1 MFHFLLKIFQIF
13 KHVAA
18 KNICD
23 TIIKNFKKKCV
34 YFFYI
39 SNIHMLK
46 MRILLLLSIL
56 FLLPFFTNAQ
66 NEPIISLTGVS
77 PEGGVSIT
85 SVMCISEDHLGFIW
99 FGTNNG
105 LFKYNSN
112 KIKRYSYSQ
121 SNIKTLSTN
130 RINQIISN
138 KEGDLLIVTENGI
151 CKYNPVFDDF
161 TRLSIKTQQDKPIGD
176 NIDKLIQTL
185 DGNYWLLDQKGVAQ
199 LNANLDKAEYINID
213 NNKSRPR
220 LLYMDDLENI
230 WVVFQNGKV
239 YFKTKNSLKFQFFT
253 QSISGYP
260 RSFYSDNDHIW
271 IGYDKQGLMCFDVN
285 GKLLNHYNKSTQF
298 LSDRIRSIIKSN
310 DGKLWIGTY
319 DGIAIMDNLNLVKII
334 NSKNQ
339 PNLQHQSIWSLFKDS
354 NNIVWIGSWLGG
366 LSYHSEFKNS
376 VTHFTQSN
384 KNISRSNNIIT
395 AFAPD
400 PDAIHIWIG
409 TESGKLIKYNEHKN
423 ETTEVEVFYESKK
436 IENIKSIVFD
446 TKKRIWVGTRD
457 DGILYKEKGQK
468 KFKKLITPFNNGL
481 QITSMLPVED
491 GIWVSDYQQGVFY
504 YSFTKKTFKQYKHN
518 PLVEK
523 SISDNHIRKII
534 EDSTG
539 NLWFASEKGLNLL
552 KKNSKDFIRFLHS
565 DNNPN
570 SLSADYI
577 YSIFEDFEGNIWI
590 GTNGG
595 GLDKLSL
602 KSLTFEHFSTKNNL
616 PGNDIY
622 TILEDVNS
630 NLWLATDNGI
640 CKFLPKTNKVLTF
653 GHIEGIFNNSFTPN
667 AGLFSENGFMFFGGS
682 NGFIYF
688 RPDDIL
694 VRNTI
699 KPKAI
704 ITNFY
709 VGNEE
714 ILPEQENKILKS
726 NINTSKTIKLN
737 HNQNSFSFR
746 LAANN
751 YIDPDKNSFKYRLL
765 NFDKNWVETDI
776 NGPARYTNVPS
787 GNYTFEV
794 LASNNDDIWNE
805 IPTTLKITITYPF
818 WKRWYSFLAYI
829 LITSILIMY
838 VKKEARNRQK
848 LKNQIQLEKIKNES
862 EESLHQAKLQFF
874 TNITHEFRTP
884 LTLILG
890 PVKRLLNNYE
900 KNDSLFNQLTL
911 VKNNSER
918 LLRLTNQIL
927 DFRKIDSGKL
937 KLNLTNRDIVVF
949 TKSVFDY
956 FTEHAKYRGFVYNFK
971 SDIRS
976 LKIDFD
982 YKKLDKVIY
991 NILSNAFKYCPDGST
1006 VEIKIKY
1013 NSKTNIEFNNG
1024 NEFIIGKPTIKDFVE
1039 ISISDTGVGIS
1050 KENLSN
1056 IFERFYQMDSQEI
1069 QGSGIG
1075 LDLTKEYINI
1085 HNASLKV
1092 VSEENKGTV
1101 FCIILPCEQ
1110 LDLDED
1116 ISGSETYHKS
1126 LHKTDLIEFEDKV
1139 EKPETLHQDSL
1150 ILIVEDNIE
1159 LLNYLSNV
1167 LGDYFKISKAKNGVE
1182 ALEQIHS
1189 LFPDI
1194 IVSDIMMPEMDG
1206 IELCETVKK
1215 DVRTS
1220 HIPIILLTALE
1231 SVQNRISGLSSG
1243 ADAYVS
1249 KPFDDKHLI
1258 IQIINLL
1265 ESRKNLRESFI
1276 NINEVWEEKVDQMD
1290 IDKKLILKAAQIIE
1304 LNISNTNFSVEIL
1317 ASELSLS
1324 RTTLH
1329 RKLKSLTN
1337 QSATEFIRYERLKH
1351 AVKLMKTGNYRMNE
1365 ISFAVGFNSHNYFTT
1380 SFKKQ
1385 YGMTPSE
1392 FLKRNTYKN

>member
-1 MFHFLLKIFQIF
+1 MRRLLFF
-13 KHVAA
+13 CVA
-18 KNICD
+18 
-23 TIIKNFKKKCV
+23 
-34 YFFYI
+34 
-39 SNIHMLK
+39 
-46 MRILLLLSIL
+46 ILLTFSAY
-56 FLLPFFTNAQ
+56 TQ
-66 NEPIISLTGVS
+66 NTPIISLTEVT
-77 PEGGVSIT
+77 PEGGVAIT
-85 SVMCISEDHLGFIW
+85 SVMCINEDHLGFIW

-105 LFKYNSN
+105 LFRYNSQN
-112 KIKRYSYSQ
+112 IKRYSHSQ
-121 SNIKTLSTN
+121 SEKSSIPTN
-130 RINQIISN
+130 RINQIFKN
-138 KEGDLLIVTENGI
+138 KEDELLIVTEKGI
-151 CKYNPVFDDF
+151 CKYNPVFDNF
-161 TRLSIKTQQDKPIGD
+161 SRLSIKTKQDKPIGN

-185 DGNYWLLDQKGVAQ
+185 DGGYWLLDQYGVAQ

-220 LLYMDDLENI
+220 LLYMDDLDNI
-230 WVVFQNGKV
+230 WVVFQDGKV

-260 RSFYSDNDHIW
+260 RSFYSENDHIW
-271 IGYDKQGLMCFDVN
+271 IGYDKQGLMCFDLN
-285 GKLLNHYNKSTQF
+285 GNLLNHYNKSTQF

-310 DGKLWIGTY
+310 DGKLWVGTY
-319 DGIAIMDNLNLVKII
+319 EGIAIIDNLEMIRVINTDNHTNL
-334 NSKNQ
+334 S
-339 PNLQHQSIWSLFKDS
+339 HQSTWSLFKDS
-354 NNIVWIGSWLGG
+354 NNIIWIGSWLGG

-384 KNISRSNNIIT
+384 KNISRSNDIIT

-400 PDAIHIWIG
+400 PDATHVWIG

-423 ETTEVEVFYESKK
+423 ETIEVEVFYENKK

-457 DGILYKEKGQK
+457 DGVLYKEKSQN

-491 GIWVSDYQQGVFY
+491 GIWISDYQQGVFY
-504 YSFTKKTFKQYKHN
+504 YSFTKKTFEQYKHN
-518 PLVEK
+518 PLLEK
-523 SISDNHIRKII
+523 SISNNHIRKII

-539 NLWFASEKGLNLL
+539 NLWFATEKGLNLL
-552 KKNSKDFIRFLHS
+552 KKNSKEFIHFRHS
-565 DNNPN
+565 DSDSN

-577 YSIFEDFEGNIWI
+577 YSVFEDFEGNIWI

-622 TILEDVNS
+622 TILEGVNS

-640 CKFLPKTNKVLTF
+640 CKFLPNTNKVLTF
-653 GHIEGIFNNSFTPN
+653 GHIEGVFNNSFTPN
-667 AGLFSENGFMFFGGS
+667 AGLFSENGLMFFGGS

-726 NINTSKTIKLN
+726 NINTSKTVKLN

-751 YIDPDKNSFKYRLL
+751 YIDPDKNRFKYRLL
-765 NFDKNWVETDI
+765 NFDENWVETDI
-776 NGPARYTNVPS
+776 NGPARYTNVPP

-805 IPTTLKITITYPF
+805 IPTTLKITITHPF
-818 WKRWYSFLAYI
+818 WKRWYAFLVYI
-829 LITSILIMY
+829 LVTSILVIY
-838 VKKEARNRQK
+838 VKKEVRNRQK

-900 KNDSLFNQLTL
+900 KGDSVFNQLTL

-937 KLNLTNRDIVVF
+937 KLNLTNRDIVAF
-949 TKSVFDY
+949 TKSIFDY
-956 FTEHAKYRGFVYNFK
+956 FTDHAKYRGFIYNFK

-976 LKIDFD
+976 LKMDFD
-982 YKKLDKVIY
+982 FKKLDKVIY

-1013 NSKTNIEFNNG
+1013 NSKTNIGFNNG
-1024 NEFIIGKPTIKDFVE
+1024 NEFIIEKPTIKDFVE

-1050 KENLSN
+1050 KENLPN
-1056 IFERFYQMDSQEI
+1056 IFERFYQMDNQET

-1075 LDLTKEYINI
+1075 LDLTKEYIKI

-1110 LDLDED
+1110 LNLDGEYTSD
-1116 ISGSETYHKS
+1116 SETYNKS
-1126 LHKTDLIEFEDKV
+1126 LPKTDLIEFEDKV
-1139 EKPETLHQDSL
+1139 EKSETLHQEAL

-1167 LGDYFKISKAKNGVE
+1167 LGDYFKVAKATNGVE

-1194 IVSDIMMPEMDG
+1194 IISDIMMPEMDG
-1206 IELCETVKK
+1206 IELCENIKK

-1249 KPFDDKHLI
+1249 KPFDDKLLI
-1258 IQIINLL
+1258 MQIINLL
-1265 ESRKNLRESFI
+1265 ESRKNLRESFV

-1290 IDKKLILKAAQIIE
+1290 MDKVLIMKAIQIVE
-1304 LNISNTNFSVEIL
+1304 DNISNVDFTIETL
-1317 ASELSLS
+1317 ASKLNLS

-1351 AVKLMKTGNYRMNE
+1351 SVKLLQSGKYRMNE
-1365 ISFAVGFNSHNYFTT
+1365 ISSAVGFNSHNYFTI

-1392 FLKRNTYKN
+1392 YFKKNDYKN